1 MLGWGVRMRRSS
13 KFLLSAA
20 LPLTLALAAPAGA
33 QFVSA
38 VEEDLRRQL
47 EEMQVRNADS
57 QARIEALEERLGAL
71 EAATGLA
78 TQDAD
83 LLSDEDQA
91 TLRGRGD
98 PRPLQPRRS
107 EERRVGKECAST
119 GKSRGSPSP

>member
-33 QFVSA
+33 QVVSA

-47 EEMQVRNADS
+47 AEMQVRNADS
-57 QARIEALEERLGAL
+57 QARIEALEERLGAW

-83 LLSDEDQA
+83 LLSETDQA
-91 TLRGRGD
+91 TLRVRGATSSLR
-98 PRPLQPRRS
+98 PRHYGTTVAPTHQR
-107 EERRVGKECAST
+107 T
-119 GKSRGSPSP
+119 